1 LFWLVAS
8 LVLAQYATSGAIVRT
23 FSNRL
28 VGQRPSSTDLVL
40 HTLHNRVGIGALMP
54 GRLALR
60 LWAGAPA
67 PGNAAGAFTVRL
79 G

>member
-1 LFWLVAS
+1 MAS

-23 FSNRL
+23 LSIRL
-28 VGQRPSSTDLVL
+28 IGQRPSPTDLVL
-40 HTLHNRVGIGALMP
+40 HTLHNWVGLAIGALMP
-54 GRLALR
+54 GGLALR